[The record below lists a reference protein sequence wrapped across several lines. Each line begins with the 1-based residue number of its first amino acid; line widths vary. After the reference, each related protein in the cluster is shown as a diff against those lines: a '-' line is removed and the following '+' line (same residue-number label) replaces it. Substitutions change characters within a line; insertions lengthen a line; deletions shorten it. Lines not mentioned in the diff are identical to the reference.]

1 MFLEVATYS
10 FAGLGLGLATAVIP
24 GPIVILLI
32 VETLKYG
39 WRAGAAV
46 AAGPVI
52 VDALVMLPLA
62 LVLQGFLTTRPLQIV
77 FGLAG
82 MIYLLYVGASMVMT
96 ARRSGDLETVE
107 EVEAISPAASFKRAI
122 VTQMLSP
129 MAYAFWATAG
139 AIMVRKAYESGG
151 LLSAT
156 AVPAAFWLGTL
167 IVAAAFIAM
176 TTAGRSV
183 LKSAAYRVIIA
194 LGGILMTGFG
204 VYMGARV
211 VLG

>member
-1 MFLEVATYS
+1 MSLEILTLS
-10 FAGLGLGLATAVIP
+10 LAGLGLGLATAVIP

-52 VDALVMLPLA
+52 VDALIMLPLA
-62 LVLQGFLTTRPLQIV
+62 LVLQSFLTTRALQIV

-82 MIYLLYVGASMVMT
+82 MAYLLYLGAGMLIT
-96 ARRSGDLETVE
+96 AWRPDDLGAAGR
-107 EVEAISPAASFKRAI
+107 VEAISPAASFKRAV

-129 MAYAFWATAG
+129 MAYVFWATAG
-139 AIMVRKAYESGG
+139 AIMVRKAYEAGG
-151 LLSAT
+151 LLSAVM
-156 AVPAAFWLGTL
+156 VPAAFWLGTL
-167 IVAAAFIAM
+167 IVATGFIVV

-183 LKSAAYRVIIA
+183 LRSGAYRVVIA
-194 LGGILMTGFG
+194 MGGALMAGFG

-211 VLG
+211 LVG

>member
-1 MFLEVATYS
+1 MSLEILT
-10 FAGLGLGLATAVIP
+10 FTLAGLGLGLATAVIP

-52 VDALVMLPLA
+52 VDAIIMLPLA
-62 LVLQGFLTTRPLQIV
+62 LVLQSFLTTKALQIV

-82 MIYLLYVGASMVMT
+82 MAYLLYLGIGMLIT
-96 ARRSGDLETVE
+96 AWRSDELEAAG
-107 EVEAISPAASFKRAI
+107 EVEAISPAASFKRAV

-129 MAYAFWATAG
+129 MAYAFWATVG
-139 AIMVRKAYESGG
+139 AIMVRKAYEAGG
-151 LLSAT
+151 LLSAVL
-156 AVPAAFWLGTL
+156 VPVAFWLGTL
-167 IVAAAFIAM
+167 IVATGFIIV

-183 LKSAAYRVIIA
+183 LRSGAYRVVIG
-194 LGGILMTGFG
+194 LGGALMAGFG

-211 VLG
+211 LVG